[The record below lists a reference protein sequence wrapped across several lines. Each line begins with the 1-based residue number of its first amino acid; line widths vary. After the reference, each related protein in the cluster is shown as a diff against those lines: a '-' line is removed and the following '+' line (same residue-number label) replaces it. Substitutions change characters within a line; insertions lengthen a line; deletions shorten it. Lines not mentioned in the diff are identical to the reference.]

1 MSMFKVYCN
10 GKLLHDSKMQSLRI
24 SNAKV
29 ELELGKTGLFDF
41 TIYPDHPYYDEIF
54 LMLSLVSVLRND
66 KTIFSGR
73 VLTISYGFHNEKR
86 VSCEGDLAFLC
97 DTIVEP
103 LAFYGSFVEYAER
116 LVRTHNAQVDSTKQ
130 FTLGN
135 FSAADFYP
143 FEVVT
148 NDYFRTLDEINT
160 RIIGQSGCYLQTRTE
175 NGVRYLDVLSYDVNI
190 SNTSNQSITYG
201 KNLIDIQREVDGTEV
216 FSSIYP
222 IGDEVDGARVGI
234 GSVNN
239 GVPYIINEDAVK
251 QYGLI
256 HRIVE
261 FNGIKDPQ
269 ALKTAAQNYMRN
281 NYLELTSIDITVA
294 DISPMDSSLDT
305 FIPGQWV
312 NVYSKNHFTETP
324 TSLLVRKMTIDI
336 TNPKNTRMEV
346 GRIKRGITE
355 SIAKMI

>member
-1 MSMFKVYCN
+1 MFRVYCN
-10 GKLLHDSKMQSLRI
+10 GKLLHDSEMQSLRI

-41 TIYPDHPYYDEIF
+41 TIYPDHPYYDEIY
-54 LMLSLVSVLRND
+54 LMLSMVSVLRND

-73 VLTISYGFHNEKR
+73 VLKISYGFRNEKH
-86 VSCEGDLAFLC
+86 VSCEGELAFLC

-103 LAFYGSFVEYAER
+103 LAFYGSFAEYLEY
-116 LVRTHNAQVDSTKQ
+116 LLGIHNAQVDSTKR
-130 FTLGN
+130 FTVGD
-135 FSAADFYP
+135 FSTADFYP

-148 NDYFRTLDEINT
+148 NEYVRTLDEINT
-160 RIIGQSGCYLQTRTE
+160 RIIGQSGCYLQTRNV
-175 NGVRYLDVLSYDVNI
+175 NGVRYLDVLSYEVNI
-190 SNTSNQSITYG
+190 SNASNQSIVYG

-222 IGDEVDGARVGI
+222 LGDEVDGARVGI

-239 GVPYIINEDAVK
+239 WVSYITNADAVK

-256 HRIVE
+256 HKIVE

-269 ALKTAAQNYMRN
+269 ELKTAAQNYMRD

-294 DISPMDSSLDT
+294 DISPMDRSLDT

-312 NVYSKNHFTETP
+312 NVYSKHHFTESPTP
-324 TSLLVRKMTIDI
+324 LLVRKMTIDI

-355 SIAKMI
+355 SIANMI

>member
-1 MSMFKVYCN
+1 MFRVYCN
-10 GKLLHDSKMQSLRI
+10 GNLLHDSKMQSLRI

-54 LMLSLVSVLRND
+54 LMLSRVSVLRYD
-66 KTIFSGR
+66 KTIFNGR
-73 VLTISYGFHNEKR
+73 VLAISYGFHNEKR

-97 DTIVEP
+97 DTIIEP
-103 LAFYGSFVEYAER
+103 LAFYGSFVEYAEQLIR
-116 LVRTHNAQVDSTKQ
+116 IHNGQVDSTKQ

-148 NDYFRTLDEINT
+148 NEHVRTLDEINT
-160 RIIGQSGCYLQTRTE
+160 RIIGQSGAYLQTRTE
-175 NGVRYLDVLSYDVNI
+175 NGVRYLDVLSYEVNI
-190 SNTSNQSITYG
+190 SNASNQSIVYG
-201 KNLIDIQREVDGTEV
+201 KNLIDIKREVDGAEV

-222 IGDEVDGARVGI
+222 LGDEVNGAKIGI
-234 GSVNN
+234 SSVNN
-239 GVPYIINEDAVK
+239 WVPYITNEDAVK

-256 HRIVE
+256 HKVVE
-261 FNGIKDPQ
+261 FPGITDPQ
-269 ALKTAAQNYMRN
+269 ALKTAATNYMRD

-294 DISPMDSSLDT
+294 DISPLDSSLDT

-312 NVYSKNHFTETP
+312 NVYSKHHFTETP
-324 TSLLVRKMTIDI
+324 TPLLVRKMTIDI